1 MNMSLR
7 RFVFFLIIFFTGFQ
21 AGVWAQLVNGNV
33 IPPALK
39 DVKPA
44 DGVCHKEDFASAAAQ
59 DELGVLKP
67 DLGCS
72 MSVGDMRVRL
82 SDPRLAVM
90 DLRQASEYE
99 KFHIESALSVDLVA
113 LLSKPYW
120 RNKSVLLVG
129 DGKFDHEIYLSC
141 ARLKQA
147 GYKQVHVLSG
157 GMLAWLEQNMPVV
170 GRPLSLQQQAHLNDY
185 EFWRVTR
192 SEGVLILLDK
202 ALTGFQ
208 QEFPQAV
215 VLPQVT
221 PEALRSILE
230 KKRKMLKGQ
239 RFVSVVLVLRSEI
252 SDDAL
257 RIFQQAVESESL
269 LVYAQGLDAYKKQ
282 VSTQKAV
289 WAAHAKGPK
298 QLGCGL

>member
-1 MNMSLR
+1 
-7 RFVFFLIIFFTGFQ
+7 
-21 AGVWAQLVNGNV
+21 NGNS

-44 DGVCHKEDFASAAAQ
+44 DGVCRKEDFTSAAAQ
-59 DELGVLKP
+59 DVFGMLKP

-72 MSVGDMRVRL
+72 MSAGDVGARL

-90 DLRQASEYE
+90 DLRHASEYE
-99 KFHIESALSVDLVA
+99 KFHIENALSVDLVA

-129 DGKFDHEIYLSC
+129 DGKFDHDIYLSC
-141 ARLKQA
+141 TRLKQA

-185 EFWRVTR
+185 EFWRITR
-192 SEGVLILLDK
+192 NEGVLVLLDK
-202 ALTGFQ
+202 TITGFQ
-208 QEFPQAV
+208 QEFPQAL
-215 VLPQVT
+215 VLPQIT
-221 PEALRSILE
+221 PEALRSILD

-239 RFVSVVLVLRSEI
+239 RFVSVVLVLRSELGDE
-252 SDDAL
+252 SL
-257 RIFQQAVESESL
+257 RILQQAVAPESL
-269 LVYAQGLDAYKKQ
+269 LVYAQGLDLYKKQ